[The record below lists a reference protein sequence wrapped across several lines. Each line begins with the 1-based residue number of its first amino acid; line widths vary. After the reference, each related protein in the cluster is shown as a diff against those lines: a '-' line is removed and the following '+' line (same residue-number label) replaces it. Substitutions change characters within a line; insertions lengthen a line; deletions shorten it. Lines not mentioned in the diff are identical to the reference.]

1 MCMKN
6 DEVKKDSGCEP
17 YIECKKKEV
26 IWRSSEQAEQE
37 IAVHRATL

>member
-1 MCMKN
+1 M
-6 DEVKKDSGCEP
+6 KKDSGCEL

-26 IWRSSEQAEQE
+26 IWRSSEEAKQE